1 MESITSPRL
10 AVNQK
15 HSGLFVQVAFVA
27 LPFPDALAD
36 DEFVVT
42 GEVTGD
48 AYARGRVEVLAE
60 VLQHGVVAEGRFDEQ
75 LRLVVGC

>member
-1 MESITSPRL
+1 MAAFVADSQGVEYPVVLLSLLETFSWL

-15 HSGLFVQVAFVA
+15 HSGLFVQVAFII

-42 GEVTGD
+42 GEVAGD
-48 AYARGRVEVLAE
+48 A
-60 VLQHGVVAEGRFDEQ
+60 
-75 LRLVVGC
+75 